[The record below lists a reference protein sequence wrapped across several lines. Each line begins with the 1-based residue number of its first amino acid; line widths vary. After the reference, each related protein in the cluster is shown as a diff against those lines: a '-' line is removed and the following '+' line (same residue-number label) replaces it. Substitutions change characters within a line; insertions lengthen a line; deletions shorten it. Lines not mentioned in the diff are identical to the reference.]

1 MRAGID
7 ELTDKEKETLRLIVR
22 GHDAKS
28 AARELGLSV
37 HTINERLRDARRK
50 LSVSSSREAARHLL
64 EAEAADPD
72 SLVDTLFGEA
82 GGQPF
87 VSSRAVSTHAGWWVR
102 HRFALIAA
110 GGIAMTLILAALLL
124 PASPLSIL
132 PAGQTVSVEAG
143 EAASSE
149 AAARAAE
156 DFLELI
162 DAGNWADSYAA
173 TGAQFRELNT
183 LESWTEVSEKAR
195 SPLGALL
202 TRDLIAN
209 EFVPAPPQ
217 GYQMVKFK
225 SSYAIGSIQ
234 VETLSLS
241 WEDGQWKVVGIVI
254 G

>member
-1 MRAGID
+1 M
-7 ELTDKEKETLRLIVR
+7 
-22 GHDAKS
+22 S
-28 AARELGLSV
+28 
-37 HTINERLRDARRK
+37 
-50 LSVSSSREAARHLL
+50 
-64 EAEAADPD
+64 
-72 SLVDTLFGEA
+72 
-82 GGQPF
+82 
-87 VSSRAVSTHAGWWVR
+87 
-102 HRFALIAA
+102 
-110 GGIAMTLILAALLL
+110 LILAALLL

-132 PAGQTVSVEAG
+132 PAGQTVSVEAR
-143 EAASSE
+143 ESARSE

-156 DFLELI
+156 DLLELI

-173 TGAQFRELNT
+173 IGAQFRELNT